1 MKKSIM
7 LAVIS
12 ILLMIPPVSFAK
24 IAISD
29 GDLAA
34 ITGQVSLSIDMS
46 KRWPLQ
52 NVSNLSIIWDDA
64 NGFTSYTDP
73 GYFGTTD
80 FAITGETTKFGSGDN
95 GIVLIDITYNNGVTV
110 VKAATPEI
118 IVGGTT
124 GMNISATL
132 KLGTDNVLS
141 GTQTLGAVY
150 VGGIKADI
158 PPGQVTVTLRPNSYG
173 IYGSGQYFAQ

>member
-12 ILLMIPPVSFAK
+12 IVLMMPQVSFAK
-24 IAISD
+24 IIISD

-34 ITGQVSLSIDMS
+34 ITGQDSISIDMS
-46 KRWPLQ
+46 KLRPLR

-64 NGFTSYTDP
+64 DGFSEYTDP

-80 FAITGETTKFGSGDN
+80 FTISGETTKFNGS
-95 GIVLIDITYNNGVTV
+95 VTLDITYNNGVTL
-110 VKAATPEI
+110 VKATTPEI
-118 IVGGTT
+118 IIGGTT
-124 GMNISATL
+124 GMNIDATI
-132 KLGTDNVLS
+132 KLGTDNTLS
-141 GTQTLGAVY
+141 GTQTLGALY

-158 PPGQVTVTLRPNSYG
+158 PPGQVTITLRPYSYG

>member
-12 ILLMIPPVSFAK
+12 ILLMMPPVSFAK

-29 GDLAA
+29 GDLAS
-34 ITGQVSLSIDMS
+34 ITGQVSISIDMS

-52 NVSNLSIIWDDA
+52 NVSNLSIIWADA

-80 FAITGETTKFGSGDN
+80 FTITGETTKFN
-95 GIVLIDITYNNGVTV
+95 GIVSIDITYNNGVTV

-118 IVGGTT
+118 IIGGTT
-124 GMNISATL
+124 GMNIDATF
-132 KLGTDNVLS
+132 KLGTDNALS

-158 PPGQVTVTLRPNSYG
+158 PPGQVTVYIRPNSYG